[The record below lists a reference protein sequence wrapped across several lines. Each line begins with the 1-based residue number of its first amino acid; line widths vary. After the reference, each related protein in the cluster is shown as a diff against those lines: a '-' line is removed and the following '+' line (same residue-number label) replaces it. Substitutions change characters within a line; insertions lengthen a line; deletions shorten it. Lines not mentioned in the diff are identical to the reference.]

1 LTSCFFW
8 SFSIGSV
15 RLIVAPRR
23 ARFPPK
29 CGRRGGWSEPAPPSF
44 FMLVRARSA
53 VISQTGTS
61 PPEGKSFKLNCRIE
75 KKHGAPADVRF
86 QMIRATVSNIERKPC
101 VVQ

>member
-1 LTSCFFW
+1 MLFLVLLHRQRKADRRPAAGA
-8 SFSIGSV
+8 FSAQM
-15 RLIVAPRR
+15 R
-23 ARFPPK
+23 PPW
-29 CGRRGGWSEPAPPSF
+29 R
-44 FMLVRARSA
+44 LVRARSA